1 MNVPEQLTLAD
12 GRQLAYYRF
21 GDPDGAVVVNCHGGL
36 VSGLDVG
43 LSDEAARA
51 SGISIVSPNRPG
63 IGLSSRKA
71 GHGILNWVRTDLV
84 ELVDRL
90 GIDRFTVMGWS
101 EGGQYALAAGYALPA
116 RIDRVAVIAGALPLD
131 DPFAFG
137 ELNTTDRRLSALSRR
152 APLLARG
159 YFVTSRI
166 LAGASPRVVARVAA
180 RTMARVDA
188 AIVEENHEWF
198 AECVVDAAMD
208 APGAVDEYAAF
219 VAPWGFELE
228 QVTVPVDVYQGD
240 KDTLV
245 PPRWARTM
253 AARLPNSVLHE
264 YSGEGHFI
272 AVTRRAEVLRGLVA
286 PV

>member
-1 MNVPEQLTLAD
+1 MSDAEELTLAD
-12 GRQLAYYRF
+12 GRRLAYYRF

-43 LSDEAARA
+43 LSDAAARA
-51 SGISIVSPNRPG
+51 SGISIISPNRPG
-63 IGLSSRKA
+63 IGTSDRKS
-71 GHGILNWVRTDLV
+71 GHGILSWAQTDLV

-101 EGGQYALAAGYALPA
+101 EGGQYALAAGYALPS
-116 RIDRVAVIAGALPLD
+116 RVDRVAVIAGALPLD
-131 DPFAFG
+131 DPSAFG
-137 ELNTTDRRLSALSRR
+137 ELNATDRRLSGLSRR

-159 YFVTSRI
+159 YFATSRI

-180 RTMARVDA
+180 RTMSRVDA
-188 AIVEENHEWF
+188 DIVEENHQWF
-198 AECVVDAAMD
+198 AQCVVDAARD
-208 APGAVDEYAAF
+208 AAGAVDEYAAF

-240 KDTLV
+240 DDTLI
-245 PPRWARTM
+245 PAQWARTM
-253 AARLPNSVLHE
+253 VSRLPSAVLHS
-264 YSGEGHFI
+264 YPGEGHFI

-286 PV
+286 SV